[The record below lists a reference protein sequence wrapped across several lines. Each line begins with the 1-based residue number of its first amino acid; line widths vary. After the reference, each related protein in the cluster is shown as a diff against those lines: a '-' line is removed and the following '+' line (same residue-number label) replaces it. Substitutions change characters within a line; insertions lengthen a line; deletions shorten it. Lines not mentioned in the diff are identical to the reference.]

1 MQAINKYRFFTF
13 IAVLVWSTASI
24 SPLQGCRCSGPA
36 DFCSSLGSDLDSDHS
51 VFVIATIDLI
61 GTTRMRARLIKRLFG
76 DPIFTEFWIEGGDEG
91 DCITGTWRFTSGQV
105 YLFHL
110 GIHDRKYY
118 KISLDERS
126 TEINVRGFENSDRM
140 QWALVDLHGRIAAQS
155 IFSHGPSELQIPL
168 PDLPAGS
175 CFFRIS
181 DGILCKTQLVV
192 FR

>member
-13 IAVLVWSTASI
+13 IAVLVWSTAFI

-118 KISLDERS
+118 TTICATD
-126 TEINVRGFENSDRM
+126 
-140 QWALVDLHGRIAAQS
+140 W
-155 IFSHGPSELQIPL
+155 L
-168 PDLPAGS
+168 P
-175 CFFRIS
+175 IE
-181 DGILCKTQLVV
+181 DGIVIGAFSPTMVDRPLVEV
-192 FR
+192 